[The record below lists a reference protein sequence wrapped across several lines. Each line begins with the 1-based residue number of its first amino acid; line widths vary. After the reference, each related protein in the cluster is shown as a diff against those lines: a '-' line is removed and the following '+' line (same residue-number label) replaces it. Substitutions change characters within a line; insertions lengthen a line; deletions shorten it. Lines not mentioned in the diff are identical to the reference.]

1 MGSTYKLEFSNQV
14 DNLNNMNQGQPYELK
29 LDNGVK
35 VIIKKYDND
44 SFTMLLPSGETL
56 LYTISP
62 NSEITQLPSIKINDQ
77 NNVIQ
82 LNNFGI
88 GLIFF
93 TLIVQLV
100 MLFDDLKNLSAFKR
114 LTLQSLCV
122 LGLIIVSGVY
132 IKSLGNLLGFG
143 EINLGYFGIPFT
155 VFCVVGIMNAFN
167 MIDGLNGLCASI
179 CLICF
184 SAIIFMM
191 NANNIPSLFPLIL
204 PVGAICGFLMYNMGL
219 LGEQRTVF
227 LGDNGSNALGFMCAW
242 ILIYFSSNIENSFAP
257 VTALWF
263 VAIPFFDAVRVMI
276 YRLLEGIKVFNAGR
290 EHIHHKLFDA
300 GFSNTYIYLILMSI
314 SVIFVVI
321 GIIFNNFFPIN
332 HYYSFY
338 AFLIF
343 WACYYL
349 STKLIKKN
357 V

>member
-1 MGSTYKLEFSNQV
+1 MCIRDRIFSAIFLLFFMGSTYKLEFSNQV

-56 LYTISP
+56 LYTVSP

-167 MIDGLNGLCASI
+167 MIDGLNGLLS
-179 CLICF
+179 LI
-184 SAIIFMM
+184 
-191 NANNIPSLFPLIL
+191 
-204 PVGAICGFLMYNMGL
+204 
-219 LGEQRTVF
+219 
-227 LGDNGSNALGFMCAW
+227 
-242 ILIYFSSNIENSFAP
+242 
-257 VTALWF
+257 
-263 VAIPFFDAVRVMI
+263 
-276 YRLLEGIKVFNAGR
+276 
-290 EHIHHKLFDA
+290 HI
-300 GFSNTYIYLILMSI
+300 
-314 SVIFVVI
+314 
-321 GIIFNNFFPIN
+321 
-332 HYYSFY
+332 
-338 AFLIF
+338 
-343 WACYYL
+343 
-349 STKLIKKN
+349 
-357 V
+357 